1 MSVIFDIIYNSES
14 SFICTLVTNPKYLI
28 INLFFNQMHTE
39 PNKSVVIE
47 TLRCYYLIMK
57 KLDFPAL
64 QQLGKMRKFL
74 IMFIRNSNCLE
85 LTFLG
90 ILCLHSLLKCL
101 PTERAT
107 FSKANMLPTIFNQ
120 ALSLNNFKL
129 AIQTVKLA
137 SLMI

>member
-64 QQLGKMRKFL
+64 
-74 IMFIRNSNCLE
+74 
-85 LTFLG
+85 
-90 ILCLHSLLKCL
+90 
-101 PTERAT
+101 
-107 FSKANMLPTIFNQ
+107 
-120 ALSLNNFKL
+120 
-129 AIQTVKLA
+129 
-137 SLMI
+137 